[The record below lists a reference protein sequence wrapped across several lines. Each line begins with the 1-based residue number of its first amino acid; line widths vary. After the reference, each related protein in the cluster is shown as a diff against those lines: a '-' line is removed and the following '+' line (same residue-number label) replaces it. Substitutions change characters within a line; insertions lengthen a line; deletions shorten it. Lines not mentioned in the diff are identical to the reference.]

1 MWALFADV
9 VQRFGRRPTLIEW
22 DTDLPPLAVLLE
34 EAARAAIGWRP
45 SCRSR
50 CVTCRGRSPLI
61 SPARTNRPCVAE
73 ILPAAERLRIHRH
86 HVLDSLAAALAAT
99 FPTVQAVV
107 GAEFFRGLARAFIGR
122 SLPTQPVL
130 AEYGAGFP
138 AFIAGHDAA
147 RDLPY
152 LADVARLD
160 WALNLAFHA
169 PAGGRLAA
177 ADLAALPADRL
188 PSLRL
193 SLAPGTV
200 LVCSPYPLD
209 RIWAA
214 AQPGAAADPVD
225 LAAGGVRL
233 LVLRRPDDAAFVSLS
248 AGRGGLRRRP
258 RRGADLG
265 GGGRPGRT
273 RLRPVG
279 CLRPAA
285 RSGRLCC
292 VATWL
297 PCWHHNC
304 AWFVRIGRVG
314 LCCTA
319 RQVAVSNS
327 DQCCG
332 VIDHPY
338 TPRASRTAFPQ
349 ADVVVA
355 ASGVADDV
363 DHVAAELPAD

>member
-1 MWALFADV
+1 MSSRAWA
-9 VQRFGRRPTLIEW
+9 RPW
-22 DTDLPPLAVLLE
+22 P
-34 EAARAAIGWRP
+34 RP
-45 SCRSR
+45 SRRSR
-50 CVTCRGRSPLI
+50 RWSAPSSSAAWRAPSSAGR
-61 SPARTNRPCVAE
+61 C
-73 ILPAAERLRIHRH
+73 
-86 HVLDSLAAALAAT
+86 
-99 FPTVQAVV
+99 
-107 GAEFFRGLARAFIGR
+107 
-122 SLPTQPVL
+122 PTQPVL

-193 SLAPGTV
+193 
-200 LVCSPYPLD
+200 
-209 RIWAA
+209 AA
-214 AQPGAAADPVD
+214 WRRGLPWSARPIRWTASGRPHNPRRAADPVD

-248 AGRGGLRRRP
+248 AGEAAFVAGLGEGLTLEEAAGR
-258 RRGADLG
+258 AETDFDLSAG
-265 GGGRPGRT
+265 FA
-273 RLRPVG
+273 RLLGLGVF
-279 CLRPAA
+279 AA
-285 RSGRLCC
+285 PQHG
-292 VATWL
+292 L

-319 RQVAVSNS
+319 RQVVVSNS
-327 DQCCG
+327 EQCCG

-338 TPRASRTAFPQ
+338 TPRASRAAFPRGGRCSRCEWSCRRCRSRCRRITDRLN
-349 ADVVVA
+349 AK
-355 ASGVADDV
+355 AS
-363 DHVAAELPAD
+363 

>member
-1 MWALFADV
+1 MSSRAWD
-9 VQRFGRRPTLIEW
+9 RPW
-22 DTDLPPLAVLLE
+22 P
-34 EAARAAIGWRP
+34 RP
-45 SCRSR
+45 SRRSR
-50 CVTCRGRSPLI
+50 PL
-61 SPARTNRPCVAE
+61 
-73 ILPAAERLRIHRH
+73 
-86 HVLDSLAAALAAT
+86 
-99 FPTVQAVV
+99 V

-214 AQPGAAADPVD
+214 SQPEAAADPVD

-248 AGRGGLRRRP
+248 AGEAAFVAGLGEGLTLEEAAGR
-258 RRGADLG
+258 AETDFDLSAV
-265 GGGRPGRT
+265 
-273 RLRPVG
+273 LRP
-279 CLRPAA
+279 PA

-292 VATWL
+292 GATWL

-338 TPRASRTAFPQ
+338 TPRASRAAFPRGGRCSRCEWSCRRCRSRCRRITDRLN
-349 ADVVVA
+349 AK
-355 ASGVADDV
+355 AS
-363 DHVAAELPAD
+363 

>member
-1 MWALFADV
+1 LEAIV
-9 VQRFGRRPTLIEW
+9 
-22 DTDLPPLAVLLE
+22 PLALRDLQRVF
-34 EAARAAIGWRP
+34 AAH
-45 SCRSR
+45 
-50 CVTCRGRSPLI
+50 I
-61 SPARTNRPCVAE
+61 SGEDQQALVAE
-73 ILPAAERLRIHRH
+73 ILPAAHRLRIHRH
-86 HVLDSLAAALAAT
+86 HILDSLAAALAAT

-107 GAEFFRGLARAFIGR
+107 GAEFFRGLVRAFIGR

-169 PAGGRLAA
+169 SAGSRLAA

-188 PSLRL
+188 LSLRL

-214 AQPGAAADPVD
+214 SQPEAAADPVD

-248 AGRGGLRRRP
+248 AGE
-258 RRGADLG
+258 
-265 GGGRPGRT
+265 
-273 RLRPVG
+273 
-279 CLRPAA
+279 
-285 RSGRLCC
+285 
-292 VATWL
+292 VA
-297 PCWHHNC
+297 
-304 AWFVRIGRVG
+304 F
-314 LCCTA
+314 
-319 RQVAVSNS
+319 
-327 DQCCG
+327 
-332 VIDHPY
+332 
-338 TPRASRTAFPQ
+338 
-349 ADVVVA
+349 VA
-355 ASGVADDV
+355 ALGEGLTLEEAAGRAETDFDLSAAFARLLGLGVF
-363 DHVAAELPAD
+363 VASQHDCLVGTIIARGS